1 MDEVVGVS
9 DGICRST
16 AKFVWSNAYG
26 KALVATIGRISKC
39 LKS

>member
-26 KALVATIGRISKC
+26 KATIGRISKC